1 MVIESCLTKFK
12 FKGAQLSSGTGLAGA
27 PFVKLASAAR
37 ERFEFLN
44 GAGAG
49 TRTGQVGNLKHGVKT
64 LKHGVKKGLKIVGL
78 GVAQVAAAAGTAG
91 KKVLKHGVKTVKH
104 GVKKVLKGVGTATAV
119 AGNVGLHHG
128 AKKIKAGNKVFIK
141 ALKL

>member
-37 ERFEFLN
+37 ERFDFLN

-64 LKHGVKKGLKIVGL
+64 LKHGVKKGLKTVGL

-91 KKVLKHGVKTVKH
+91 KKVLKHGVK
-104 GVKKVLKGVGTATAV
+104 KVLKGVGSATAV
-119 AGNVGLHHG
+119 AGKVGLHHG
-128 AKKIKAGNKVFIK
+128 AKKIKAGNKVLIK
-141 ALKL
+141 AIKL